1 MLMRVQWEVLEEA
14 CLDLHLQFV
23 SFSSPCD
30 GILNT
35 VDHAGGEM
43 PVGLILA
50 QPLVITVEN

>member
-1 MLMRVQWEVLEEA
+1 MRVQWEVLEEA

-43 PVGLILA
+43 SVGLILA